1 MQLTLELKL
10 QGFLLTLNMHIMK
23 YVYESPDNGRT
34 VYKREPGSPDRVV
47 VKDETEQEHDA
58 TNRWTAWRDI
68 LRAAKHNPALS
79 EALDRAQIIYEL
91 SRQDQIDKG

>member
-1 MQLTLELKL
+1 
-10 QGFLLTLNMHIMK
+10 MK
-23 YVYESPDNGRT
+23 YVYESPDSGRT
-34 VYKREPGSPDRVV
+34 VYERVSGTLDRIMI
-47 VKDETEQEHDA
+47 KDETEQERDA

-91 SRQDQIDKG
+91 SRQNPVDKS

>member
-1 MQLTLELKL
+1 
-10 QGFLLTLNMHIMK
+10 MK
-23 YVYESPDNGRT
+23 YVYESPNSGQT
-34 VYKREPGSPDRVV
+34 VYERVAGTLDRVV
-47 VKDETEQEHDA
+47 VKDDTEQDRDA

-91 SRQDQIDKG
+91 SRQNQVDKD

>member
-1 MQLTLELKL
+1 MI
-10 QGFLLTLNMHIMK
+10 F
-23 YVYESPDNGRT
+23 ESPDSGQT
-34 VYKREPGSPDRVV
+34 VYERVAGTLDRISI
-47 VKDETEQEHDA
+47 KNETEQERDD

-91 SRQDQIDKG
+91 SRQNPVDKN

>member
-1 MQLTLELKL
+1 
-10 QGFLLTLNMHIMK
+10 MK
-23 YVYESPDNGRT
+23 YVYESPDSGRT
-34 VYKREPGSPDRVV
+34 VYKRVAGTTDRVM
-47 VKDETEQEHDA
+47 VKDETEQERDA

-91 SRQDQIDKG
+91 SRNDKN

>member
-1 MQLTLELKL
+1 MI
-10 QGFLLTLNMHIMK
+10 F
-23 YVYESPDNGRT
+23 ESPDSGRT
-34 VYKREPGSPDRVV
+34 VYERVAGTLDRVA
-47 VKDETEQEHDA
+47 VKDETEQERDA

-91 SRQDQIDKG
+91 SRQNPVDKG

>member
-1 MQLTLELKL
+1 
-10 QGFLLTLNMHIMK
+10 MK
-23 YVYESPDNGRT
+23 YVYESPDSGQT
-34 VYKREPGSPDRVV
+34 VYERVAGTLDRVV
-47 VKDETEQEHDA
+47 VKDGTEQEHDA

-91 SRQDQIDKG
+91 SRQDSVDKD

>member
-1 MQLTLELKL
+1 MIFESPNSGQT
-10 QGFLLTLNMHIMK
+10 
-23 YVYESPDNGRT
+23 VYERVAGT
-34 VYKREPGSPDRVV
+34 LDRVV

>member
-1 MQLTLELKL
+1 MI
-10 QGFLLTLNMHIMK
+10 F
-23 YVYESPDNGRT
+23 ESPDSGQT
-34 VYKREPGSPDRVV
+34 VYERVAGTLDRVV
-47 VKDETEQEHDA
+47 VRDETEQERDA

-91 SRQDQIDKG
+91 SRQNPVDKD

>member
-1 MQLTLELKL
+1 MI
-10 QGFLLTLNMHIMK
+10 F
-23 YVYESPDNGRT
+23 ESPDSGRT
-34 VYKREPGSPDRVV
+34 VYKRVAGTLDRIA
-47 VKDETEQEHDA
+47 VKDETDQERDA

-91 SRQDQIDKG
+91 SRNDTN

>member
-1 MQLTLELKL
+1 MI
-10 QGFLLTLNMHIMK
+10 F
-23 YVYESPDNGRT
+23 ESPDSGRT
-34 VYKREPGSPDRVV
+34 VYKRVAGTLDRIA
-47 VKDETEQEHDA
+47 VKDETEQERDA

-91 SRQDQIDKG
+91 SRNDTN

>member
-1 MQLTLELKL
+1 
-10 QGFLLTLNMHIMK
+10 MK
-23 YVYESPDNGRT
+23 YVYESPDSGRT
-34 VYKREPGSPDRVV
+34 VYERVSGTLDRVV
-47 VKDETEQEHDA
+47 IKDETEQERDA

-91 SRQDQIDKG
+91 SRQNPVDKS